1 MKNLMEELCFRPT
14 PPNKCLFG
22 FGLPLRKDIFL
33 KELRADSE
41 KDFAKSFRK
50 KRSDFSENFVWD
62 EYENNI
68 CKITQEVMN
77 NVKKLGVQV
86 ISNFTLDDF
95 KNISG
100 FDVVTIFGHWLDDKQ
115 KVELSDGIYSA
126 QEISSV
132 IPSDTECMLDSM
144 ICNSINVMTEI
155 KKRFGGKIIC
165 FANMGT
171 ISFQVF
177 LRIYEQT
184 IIKLVENENLNY
196 SDAIV
201 SIKKEYINYIKNQLK

>member
-14 PPNKCLFG
+14 PPDKCLFG
-22 FGLPLRKDIFL
+22 FCLPLEKDVFF
-33 KELRADSE
+33 KELQADSE
-41 KDFAKSFRK
+41 KDFAKSYRK
-50 KRSDFSENFVWD
+50 KRSDFSENFVWN
-62 EYENNI
+62 EYDNNI
-68 CKITQEVMN
+68 CKTAKEVMN
-77 NVKKLGVQV
+77 NVKKSGVQV
-86 ISNFTLDDF
+86 ISNFVIDDL

-115 KVELSDGIYSA
+115 KAEFSDGIYSA
-126 QEISSV
+126 TEISSV

-155 KKRFGGKIIC
+155 KKRFGDKIIC
-165 FANMGT
+165 FANMDT

-184 IIKLVENENLNY
+184 IIKLAEDKNLNY

-201 SIKKEYINYIKNQLK
+201 SIKKEYINYLKNQLK

>member
-14 PPNKCLFG
+14 LPNKCLFG
-22 FGLPLRKDIFL
+22 FGLPLGKDLFL
-33 KELRADSE
+33 KELQTDSE
-41 KDFAKSFRK
+41 KDFAKSYRK
-50 KRSDFSENFVWD
+50 NRFDFSENFVWN

-68 CKITQEVMN
+68 CKITHEVMN
-77 NVKKLGVQV
+77 NVKKIGVRV
-86 ISNFTLDDF
+86 IPNFTLDDL

-115 KVELSDGIYSA
+115 KAEFSDGIYSA
-126 QEISSV
+126 TEIASV
-132 IPSDTECMLDSM
+132 IPSDTECMFDSM

-155 KKRFGGKIIC
+155 KKRFGDKIIC
-165 FANMGT
+165 FANMDT

-184 IIKLVENENLNY
+184 IIKLAENESLNY
-196 SDAIV
+196 SDAMKLT
-201 SIKKEYINYIKNQLK
+201 KKEYINYLKNQLK